1 MAMTTPGM
9 GTTPVPRKQ
18 AAARRSEA
26 GFSMV
31 ELMIVLVFISII
43 AGIALSAGMYAFD
56 AARLG
61 RTVANMRGVADAI
74 VKYQSDN
81 SMLPAGG
88 MQVVSAIAPAL
99 KPANGNV
106 ATLDGW
112 DNPLYYTPFTTAG
125 GVSTFRVFSYG
136 KDGAS
141 DGVVTG
147 VWADFTTDIVVEGGS
162 FIQSKW

>member
-1 MAMTTPGM
+1 MT
-9 GTTPVPRKQ
+9 PRPESRVD
-18 AAARRSEA
+18 APARRGEA

-43 AGIALSAGMYAFD
+43 AGIALSTGMYAFD
-56 AARLG
+56 VSRLG

-81 SMLPAGG
+81 SALPAGG
-88 MQVVSAIAPAL
+88 LQTVSAIAPAL
-99 KPANGNV
+99 SPSNGRV

-136 KDGAS
+136 KDGAN

-162 FIQSKW
+162 FIQTKW

>member
-1 MAMTTPGM
+1 
-9 GTTPVPRKQ
+9 
-18 AAARRSEA
+18 
-26 GFSMV
+26 MV

-43 AGIALSAGMYAFD
+43 AGIALTTGMYAFD
-56 AARLG
+56 ASRLG

-99 KPANGNV
+99 KPVNGTV

-125 GVSTFRVFSYG
+125 GVSTFRIISYG
-136 KDGAS
+136 KDGAA

-147 VWADFTTDIVVEGGS
+147 VWVDFTTDIVAEGGS

>member
-1 MAMTTPGM
+1 MVPQTPHPGKH
-9 GTTPVPRKQ
+9 G
-18 AAARRSEA
+18 EA

-43 AGIALSAGMYAFD
+43 AGIAISAGMYAFD

-74 VKYQSDN
+74 VKYQADS
-81 SMLPAGG
+81 SALPPGG
-88 MQVVSAIAPAL
+88 MQTVSTIASML
-99 KPANGNV
+99 SPANGRV

-125 GVSTFRVFSYG
+125 GVATFRVISYG
-136 KDGAS
+136 RDGAA

-147 VWADFTTDIVVEGGS
+147 MWADFTTDIVVEGGS
-162 FIQSKW
+162 FIQTKW